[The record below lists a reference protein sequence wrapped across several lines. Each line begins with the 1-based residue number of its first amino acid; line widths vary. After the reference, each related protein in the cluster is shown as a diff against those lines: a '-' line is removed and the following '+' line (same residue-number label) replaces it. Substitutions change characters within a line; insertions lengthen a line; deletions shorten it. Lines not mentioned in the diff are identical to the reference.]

1 MPKSK
6 KPKPS
11 FDVPP
16 AAAPAETGW
25 VYRSGEAIEALVPAP
40 ETALVPAAPL
50 RTLAAPGRSRGAMDW
65 LSFPF
70 EVAVMLGVAALRVVA
85 RR

>member
-16 AAAPAETGW
+16 AAAPADTGW
-25 VYRSGEAIEALVPAP
+25 VYRSGETGEALVPAP
-40 ETALVPAAPL
+40 ETALVPAGAP
-50 RTLAAPGRSRGAMDW
+50 RAPAIPARSRGAMDW

-70 EVAVMLGVAALRVVA
+70 EVAVMIGVAALRVVA

>member
-16 AAAPAETGW
+16 AAAPADTGW
-25 VYRSGEAIEALVPAP
+25 VYRSGEASEALVPAP
-40 ETALVPAAPL
+40 ETALVPV
-50 RTLAAPGRSRGAMDW
+50 AAPGTLALSSRPRGAMDW
-65 LSFPF
+65 VSFPF